1 MAKNYP
7 DYDDLREQYEAGNI
21 SAVDFVTQ
29 QSDELTEEY
38 EQFCKD
44 KSIDTGSDQSALAFM
59 DYRDELFEESLSKHF
74 RTSCRFP
81 TSKHLLCAEHTS
93 TPSHTL
99 YIIFNFM
106 RYYCSLYFPAL
117 FPKFILC

>member
-7 DYDDLREQYEAGNI
+7 DYDDLREQYDAGNI

-44 KSIDTGSDQSALAFM
+44 KSLDTGSDQSALAFM
-59 DYRDELFEESLSKHF
+59 DYRDELFHESLSNYPVEKG
-74 RTSCRFP
+74 
-81 TSKHLLCAEHTS
+81 ADYEHTFRITTHERTAFLS
-93 TPSHTL
+93 VGRPPSQERHE
-99 YIIFNFM
+99 
-106 RYYCSLYFPAL
+106 CPA
-117 FPKFILC
+117 CRRGRQV

>member
-29 QSDELTEEY
+29 QSVELTEEY

-59 DYRDELFEESLSKHF
+59 DYRDELFEESLS
-74 RTSCRFP
+74 
-81 TSKHLLCAEHTS
+81 
-93 TPSHTL
+93 
-99 YIIFNFM
+99 N
-106 RYYCSLYFPAL
+106 
-117 FPKFILC
+117 

>member
-38 EQFCKD
+38 EQM
-44 KSIDTGSDQSALAFM
+44 SSSA
-59 DYRDELFEESLSKHF
+59 
-74 RTSCRFP
+74 RTSPLIQVVTNQPWR
-81 TSKHLLCAEHTS
+81 S
-93 TPSHTL
+93 
-99 YIIFNFM
+99 
-106 RYYCSLYFPAL
+106 
-117 FPKFILC
+117 

>member
-44 KSIDTGSDQSALAFM
+44 
-59 DYRDELFEESLSKHF
+59 
-74 RTSCRFP
+74 
-81 TSKHLLCAEHTS
+81 
-93 TPSHTL
+93 
-99 YIIFNFM
+99 
-106 RYYCSLYFPAL
+106 
-117 FPKFILC
+117 